1 MSTQLSDD
9 DLYLLHQEE
18 MRLYSRYVRSMAED
32 GRQPHKT
39 EEHRERWVR
48 FYAKVR
54 PVLTP
59 DVAQRVIQARAGGG
73 RRAKR

>member
-1 MSTQLSDD
+1 MVEGCLPPPPGGDAPVQPL
-9 DLYLLHQEE
+9 
-18 MRLYSRYVRSMAED
+18 RPVAMAED